1 MAADPLREEEV
12 PPPPR
17 PVAAAVS
24 ARDDGTARALRL
36 AVLAPDGPRKH
47 SALYSQIV
55 GFLKFLL
62 PAVALGIATLV
73 LLWPQFN
80 PLDQRFRLAP
90 VQVSIEDLENL
101 RMVQP
106 RYVGVDERNQPYS
119 IVANQATQAKG
130 SSDSTDLT
138 GPQGDLT
145 TQQGTWLA
153 LTADRGLYHQPEK
166 TLDLWGGV
174 SLFHDGGYEIATERA
189 RIDLGRGSAEGD
201 VPIRGQ
207 GPNSVLTG
215 QGFRILDRGARIE
228 VRGQSRVVLFP
239 APQAQAQAQPQA
251 QAAAPQ
257 TAQQPVPPPPAMGPR
272 K

>member
-1 MAADPLREEEV
+1 M
-12 PPPPR
+12 
-17 PVAAAVS
+17 
-24 ARDDGTARALRL
+24 
-36 AVLAPDGPRKH
+36 LAPGGPRKH

-55 GFLKFLL
+55 GFMKFLL

-73 LLWPQFN
+73 LMWPQLN

-119 IVANQATQAKG
+119 IVASQATQAKG
-130 SSDSTDLT
+130 SSDATDLAE
-138 GPQGDLT
+138 PQGDLT

-153 LTADRGLYHQPEK
+153 LTADHGLYHQPDK
-166 TLDLWGGV
+166 TLELWGGV

-189 RIDLGRGSAEGD
+189 RVDLGRGSAEGD
-201 VPIRGQ
+201 APVQGQ

-228 VRGQSRVVLFP
+228 VRGRSRVVLFP
-239 APQAQAQAQPQA
+239 APQAQARAST
-251 QAAAPQ
+251 PQ
-257 TAQQPVPPPPAMGPR
+257 TAQQPAPAAPQTQVPPPPQMGPR